1 MQARL
6 TEQEHERGAMRKLQ
20 NVPLLSCSVVP
31 ADLTIPCYLVES
43 IPRDDRV
50 KSRKEKT
57 QQTYARAPRGRHNVG
72 EGWAHAAGIKT
83 PITLRV
89 NKEELSWVAPD
100 RYAVKRIK

>member
-43 IPRDDRV
+43 IPRDGRV
-50 KSRKEKT
+50 KSRKEK
-57 QQTYARAPRGRHNVG
+57 
-72 EGWAHAAGIKT
+72 
-83 PITLRV
+83 
-89 NKEELSWVAPD
+89 LSKCTRERQEAD
-100 RYAVKRIK
+100 TR